1 MCFEYLRTSQIH
13 GCCNKRRRNEL
24 YEKKA
29 RRAGALL
36 TAAVLALGTLTVHAE
51 ELPASWEALSVEAA
65 DNADLSGDS
74 LSESEKNAEL
84 AQMEETS
91 ELTVDDQGE
100 VLDVSDRLNQRSV
113 SLLSDNP
120 RAVISGELTA
130 DNTMDLHFFTVTS
143 DKFMIAYLQS
153 NNKNYAV
160 QLYIIDYD
168 AGTAT
173 PTAISGMADHITG
186 LNGLPTGDYA
196 LAVFSTDGTAGD
208 SYTLS
213 VNSANPSG
221 TLTDREFYEGFRMM
235 ATYSNGDVYFDGSF
249 FYNPKDMNQ
258 DQANSQM
265 DWHRELTTNWSGGY
279 RHRDHDVYNV
289 HIQKVEGP
297 YSYSAQ
303 YAQSDAVMFV
313 YCDIGTCFAYME
325 SFYESGSTH
334 KISRIDTLGKLTP
347 RVLEADDFDDLDL
360 EHVLIYDL
368 NTGKSID
375 FYSPLNYYYI
385 MGAEGKPAY
394 EAIRLFS
401 F

>member
-1 MCFEYLRTSQIH
+1 
-13 GCCNKRRRNEL
+13 
-24 YEKKA
+24 
-29 RRAGALL
+29 
-36 TAAVLALGTLTVHAE
+36 
-51 ELPASWEALSVEAA
+51 
-65 DNADLSGDS
+65 
-74 LSESEKNAEL
+74 
-84 AQMEETS
+84 
-91 ELTVDDQGE
+91 
-100 VLDVSDRLNQRSV
+100 
-113 SLLSDNP
+113 
-120 RAVISGELTA
+120 
-130 DNTMDLHFFTVTS
+130 
-143 DKFMIAYLQS
+143 MIAYLQS

-208 SYTLS
+208 TYTLS
-213 VNSANPSG
+213 INSTNPSG
-221 TLTDREFYEGFRMM
+221 TLTGNEFYEGFRMM

-249 FYNPKDMNQ
+249 FYNPNDMNQ

-297 YSYSAQ
+297 YSYSSQ

-325 SFYESGSTH
+325 SFYQSGSAH
-334 KISRIDTLGKLTP
+334 EISRIDTLGKLTP

-385 MGAEGKPAY
+385 TEAEGKPTY
-394 EAIRLFS
+394 EEIRLFS